1 MKKQA
6 GQIAVAVTTA
16 GGTRTSLKKPRAEQ
30 AQGELKIVRPSQL
43 DKDGVTGVV
52 ASGVL
57 EKVEP
62 NKFNAAKS
70 DYFIRNADGTL
81 YILNETQ
88 SIKDQ
93 LGQEGTV
100 GLNIE
105 VEYLGKVKTKNG
117 KGFHDF
123 NCYIINK

>member
-1 MKKQA
+1 MKKQSA
-6 GQIAVAVTTA
+6 TAVAATSSN
-16 GGTRTSLKKPRAEQ
+16 RTSLKQPKA
-30 AQGELKIVRPSQL
+30 AQEGKLVIVRPSAL
-43 DKDGVTGVV
+43 DKDGITGIV

-88 SIKDQ
+88 SIKEQ
-93 LGQEGTV
+93 LGQEGTI

-105 VEYLGKVKTKNG
+105 VEYSGKVKTKNG
-117 KGFHDF
+117 KGYHSFECF
-123 NCYIINK
+123 IVA